1 MTAPA
6 PLDRKKSGRLTTS
19 GLPTRSKRTFSPG
32 EMTVRTFIQHVLTN
46 ALSIHNISL
55 KTTIATF
62 RTAAI
67 EKSLKGTELAARFH
81 ELGADSG
88 TLFGEKFGDMLKAET
103 TKWADVIHSSGA
115 KAN

>member
-6 PLDRKKSGRLTTS
+6 PPNRNKSGRLTTS

-67 EKSLKGTELAARFH
+67 AARFH
-81 ELGADSG
+81 ELGADPG

>member
-1 MTAPA
+1 
-6 PLDRKKSGRLTTS
+6 
-19 GLPTRSKRTFSPG
+19 
-32 EMTVRTFIQHVLTN
+32 MTVRTFIQHVLTN

-55 KTTIATF
+55 KTTIATV

-81 ELGADSG
+81 ELGADPG

-103 TKWADVIHSSGA
+103 TKWADVIHSSA
-115 KAN
+115 PRPTNPKESTLTLRELIRVKQK

>member
-1 MTAPA
+1 
-6 PLDRKKSGRLTTS
+6 
-19 GLPTRSKRTFSPG
+19 
-32 EMTVRTFIQHVLTN
+32 V
-46 ALSIHNISL
+46 
-55 KTTIATF
+55 
-62 RTAAI
+62 I

-81 ELGADSG
+81 ELGADPG

>member
-1 MTAPA
+1 
-6 PLDRKKSGRLTTS
+6 
-19 GLPTRSKRTFSPG
+19 
-32 EMTVRTFIQHVLTN
+32 VRTFIQHVLTN

-81 ELGADSG
+81 ELGADPD
-88 TLFGEKFGDMLKAET
+88 TLFGDMLKAET